1 MSSRPQG
8 NIFLSVKL
16 FGKDDNDRE
25 LWENTIHEG
34 ASAFEI
40 PMRDKQD
47 YKRNSRTIKMYN
59 NITPYLTSP
68 YQPIE
73 LLSKAS
79 NVREVIRP
87 TIPERISIAYSEK
100 TMGLGVVW

>member
-1 MSSRPQG
+1 M
-8 NIFLSVKL
+8 
-16 FGKDDNDRE
+16 GKHIR
-25 LWENTIHEG
+25 EG
-34 ASAFEI
+34 ARAFEI

-47 YKRNSRTIKMYN
+47 YKRNSRAIKMYN

-100 TMGLGVVW
+100 AMGLGVVW